1 MSKKRKTITAYKGF
15 DQNLR
20 CRGFQYEIGGEYE
33 HEGKVEPC
41 VSGFHACENPL
52 DVFGYYPPGESRFCV
67 VEIDAEAINEGD
79 KHCSPFL
86 SVTAELSLPDFVG
99 RAVNFILDRIDCAK
113 AENESYSA
121 STNTGDYSAS
131 TNTGDYSASTN
142 TGDYSASTNTGH
154 RSASTNTGYRSAS
167 TNTGDYSAS
176 TNTGDYSASTNTGDY
191 SASTNTGHRSASTNT
206 GHRSASTN
214 TGDYSASTNTGY
226 RSAST
231 VEGCHSVAIATGYQS
246 RAKASEGSSI
256 MLVERNSSMEIV
268 AVFAGIAGRDGL
280 KADAWYTLE
289 GGKPKEIQ
297 LSEVPV

>member
-142 TGDYSASTNTGH
+142 TG
-154 RSASTNTGYRSAS
+154 
-167 TNTGDYSAS
+167 
-176 TNTGDYSASTNTGDY
+176 
-191 SASTNTGHRSASTNT
+191 HRSASTNT